1 MLLAELMQTIDDLIT
16 IIHVLISP
24 GTSIG
29 HLHAVRFC
37 YTSLS
42 YVTYGREFPQKL
54 GQVEVRPVNRQYQT
68 PLFTGLLAHASRN
81 PVQFHIPGHKKGA
94 GMAPEFRK
102 FIGENALSIDLINIA
117 PLDDL
122 HNPHGMIQEAQSIAA
137 EAFCADHTYFSVQG
151 TSGAIITMVMAVCGP
166 GDKILV
172 PRNVHKSVLTG
183 IILSG
188 ALPVFMTPDLDY
200 NLGIAHGISL
210 DTVRTALDQH
220 PDAKG
225 VLVINPTYFGVAA
238 DLKAI
243 VELVHSRGIP
253 VLVDE
258 AHGVHINFHESLP
271 LSAMQAGADLAS
283 TSVHK
288 LGGSLTQTSVLNIRE
303 GYVHAGR
310 VQSIISMLTTTSTSY
325 LLLASLD
332 AARKQLATKGRQ
344 MIDRAINMAQKVRRQ
359 VNEIPGLYCFGAEII
374 GQTSSR
380 CDHDPTKLCINVKE
394 LGITGIEMEKLLRE
408 EFNIEVEMSDL
419 YNILCII
426 SLGDVEED
434 VEQLVKALR
443 VLADRFYRTRPA
455 NEVKVRVPTT
465 PILAMSPREAFYA
478 QTEEV
483 PLADSEGR
491 VIAES
496 IMVYPPGI
504 PILLPGE
511 IVSHENLEYIQD
523 CIEAG
528 LPVQGTE
535 DPDIR
540 MVKVVKKAR

>member
-1 MLLAELMQTIDDLIT
+1 
-16 IIHVLISP
+16 
-24 GTSIG
+24 
-29 HLHAVRFC
+29 
-37 YTSLS
+37 
-42 YVTYGREFPQKL
+42 
-54 GQVEVRPVNRQYQT
+54 VNRQYQT

-122 HNPHGMIQEAQSIAA
+122 HNPHGIIREAQQIAA
-137 EAFCADHTYFSVQG
+137 EAFGSDYTFFSVQG
-151 TSGAIITMVMAVCGP
+151 TSGAIITMVMTVCGP
-166 GDKILV
+166 GDKIIV

-188 ALPVFMTPDLDY
+188 ALPVFMKPDLDY
-200 NLGIAHGISL
+200 NLGIAHGVSL
-210 DTVRTALDQH
+210 ETVRTALDQH

-225 VLVINPTYFGVAA
+225 VLVINPTYFGVST
-238 DLKAI
+238 DLKSI
-243 VELVHSRGIP
+243 VELVHSRGVP

-258 AHGVHINFHESLP
+258 AHGVHLPFHEELP
-271 LSAMQAGADLAS
+271 LSAMQAGADLAA

-288 LGGSLTQTSVLNIRE
+288 LGGSMTQTSVLNIRE
-303 GYVHAGR
+303 GYVKFGR

-344 MIDRAINMAQKVRRQ
+344 LIDRAMKLANRARTQI
-359 VNEIPGLYCFGAEII
+359 NEIPGLYCFGPEII
-374 GQTSSR
+374 GHSSSR
-380 CDHDPTKLCINVKE
+380 FDFDPSKLCIHVKE
-394 LGITGIEMEKLLRE
+394 LGVTGIEMEKLLRE

-419 YNILCII
+419 YNVLCIV
-426 SLGDVEED
+426 SLGDVEDDLEA
-434 VEQLVKALR
+434 LVKALHS
-443 VLADRFYRTRPA
+443 LAERFYRIRPA
-455 NEVKVRVPTT
+455 NEVKVRVPST
-465 PILAMSPREAFYA
+465 PILAMAPRVAFYA
-478 QTEEV
+478 ETEEV
-483 PLADSEGR
+483 PLVDAEGR

-504 PILLPGE
+504 PIFLPGE
-511 IVSHENLEYIQD
+511 IVSRENLEYIQD

-540 MVKVVKKAR
+540 NVKVVKRARA